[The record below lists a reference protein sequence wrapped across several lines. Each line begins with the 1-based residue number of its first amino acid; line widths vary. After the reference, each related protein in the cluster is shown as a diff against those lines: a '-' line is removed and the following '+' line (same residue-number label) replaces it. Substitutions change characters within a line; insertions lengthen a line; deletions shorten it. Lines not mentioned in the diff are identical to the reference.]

1 MQATVWHTC
10 STSTS
15 VSKKYTAQ
23 KSVSKSLLGTLFF
36 YTFVAFN
43 RLKMRSIENMY
54 LSPEIEVI
62 QVSVQAGFGL
72 SDMGYAGW
80 EDGPATGGNS
90 NDLGDF

>member
-1 MQATVWHTC
+1 
-10 STSTS
+10 
-15 VSKKYTAQ
+15 
-23 KSVSKSLLGTLFF
+23 
-36 YTFVAFN
+36 
-43 RLKMRSIENMY
+43 MRNIENMY

-90 NDLGDF
+90 NNLGDF

>member
-1 MQATVWHTC
+1 MLIA
-10 STSTS
+10 
-15 VSKKYTAQ
+15 
-23 KSVSKSLLGTLFF
+23 LFF

-43 RLKMRSIENMY
+43 RLKMRNIENKY

-90 NDLGDF
+90 NNLGDF

>member
-1 MQATVWHTC
+1 
-10 STSTS
+10 
-15 VSKKYTAQ
+15 
-23 KSVSKSLLGTLFF
+23 VSKSLLGTLFF

-43 RLKMRSIENMY
+43 RLEMRSIENMY

>member
-1 MQATVWHTC
+1 MQAIVWHIC
-10 STSTS
+10 STNTS
-15 VSKKYTAQ
+15 VSKKVYRTKECVQ
-23 KSVSKSLLGTLFF
+23 KFVGHTLFL
-36 YTFVAFN
+36 YLCGVN

-90 NDLGDF
+90 NNLGDF

>member
-15 VSKKYTAQ
+15 VSKKVYRTKECVQ
-23 KSVSKSLLGTLFF
+23 KFVGHTLF

-43 RLKMRSIENMY
+43 RLEMRSIENMY

>member
-1 MQATVWHTC
+1 M
-10 STSTS
+10 
-15 VSKKYTAQ
+15 
-23 KSVSKSLLGTLFF
+23 SKSLLGTLFF

-43 RLKMRSIENMY
+43 RLKMRRIESMY
-54 LSPEIEVI
+54 LSSEIEVI